1 MKLYVCSDSENM
13 IDNID
18 GFYYLITE
26 EGECLASHLCSNKVF
41 AKNDLYNKRPERIE
55 KYTKRF
61 GECECLYMGEDD
73 MTAEKIIELNHK
85 WAKEHPELVES

>member
-41 AKNDLYNKRPERIE
+41 RIS
-55 KYTKRF
+55 
-61 GECECLYMGEDD
+61 
-73 MTAEKIIELNHK
+73 KIHFILQK
-85 WAKEHPELVES
+85 KQTI